1 MATAGRTM
9 GLLILAALGAGLGGA
24 AYNHLSA
31 ADGGT
36 EAPLLLAQAETDA
49 AVELAEIEVTTVAP
63 MDLADEIRISGAL
76 QPLQQVRLVA
86 EVGGRVE
93 TVTRKVGD
101 PVSQGDV
108 LVELRTDTLQAALS
122 AREASLEASQAQL
135 RLAQS
140 ILERNQR
147 LGESGV
153 ASQAALLEAEAN
165 VLNLTAQ
172 TRGLEADIEQARIQL
187 EDAVVRAPF
196 DGIVS
201 ARSVEP
207 GQAIS
212 AGTDLL
218 DLVDISRVEAAVAV
232 PTSRIPQVAVGQVA
246 DLAVDGLPG
255 ETFPASVVRVSP
267 VAEAGSRAVRVYLQ
281 MDNPDDRLR
290 GGMFATGTLKLRD
303 FPGVI
308 ALPASAI
315 RTDDRGDFVLKAENG
330 RLHRQAIERGQD
342 WTARGLVEVTAGLGE
357 GDVVV
362 TAPLPDLVP
371 DVEVRIAGI

>member
-1 MATAGRTM
+1 MAKAGRTM
-9 GLLILAALGAGLGGA
+9 GFFILLALGAGLGGA
-24 AYNHLSA
+24 AYNNYA
-31 ADGGT
+31 APGG
-36 EAPLLLAQAETDA
+36 EAEGPIVLADA
-49 AVELAEIEVTTVAP
+49 SQPAVELAEIEVTTVAP
-63 MDLADEIRISGAL
+63 TDLTDEIRISGAL
-76 QPLQQVRLVA
+76 QPLQKVRLVA
-86 EVGGRVE
+86 EVGGRIE
-93 TVTRKVGD
+93 TVTRQVGD
-101 PVSQGDV
+101 AVAQGDI
-108 LVELRTDTLQAALS
+108 LVELRTDTLQAVLR

-135 RLAQS
+135 RLAES
-140 ILERNQR
+140 ILERNRR

-153 ASQAALLEAEAN
+153 SSQAALLEAEAN

-187 EDAVVRAPF
+187 EDAVIRAPF

-201 ARSVEP
+201 ARSIEP

-212 AGTDLL
+212 VGTDLVEI
-218 DLVDISRVEAAVAV
+218 VDISRVEAAVAV
-232 PTSRIPQVAVGQVA
+232 PTSRIAQVQVGQEA
-246 DLAVDGLPG
+246 NLSVDGFPG
-255 ETFPASVVRVSP
+255 ETFPAKVVRISP

-281 MDNPDDRLR
+281 MDNPDERLR
-290 GGMFATGTLKLRD
+290 GGMFSTGSLKLRD

-330 RLHRQAIERGQD
+330 RLHRQAVERGEA
-342 WTARGLVEVTAGLGE
+342 WAARGLVEVRSGLSS

-362 TAPLPDLVP
+362 TAPLPDLAP

>member
-1 MATAGRTM
+1 MAKAGRTM
-9 GLLILAALGAGLGGA
+9 GFFILLALGAGLGGA
-24 AYNHLSA
+24 AYNHYA
-31 ADGGT
+31 APGG
-36 EAPLLLAQAETDA
+36 EAEGPIVLADA
-49 AVELAEIEVTTVAP
+49 SQPAVELAEIEVTTVAP
-63 MDLADEIRISGAL
+63 TDLTDEIRISGAL
-76 QPLQQVRLVA
+76 QPLQKVRLVA
-86 EVGGRVE
+86 EVGGRIE
-93 TVTRKVGD
+93 TVTRQVGD
-101 PVSQGDV
+101 AVAQGDI
-108 LVELRTDTLQAALS
+108 LVELRTDTLQAVLR

-135 RLAQS
+135 RLAES
-140 ILERNQR
+140 ILERNRR

-153 ASQAALLEAEAN
+153 SSQAALLEAEAN

-187 EDAVVRAPF
+187 EDAVIRAPF

-201 ARSVEP
+201 ARSIEP

-212 AGTDLL
+212 VGTDLL
-218 DLVDISRVEAAVAV
+218 EIVDISRVEAAVAV
-232 PTSRIPQVAVGQVA
+232 PTSRIAQVQVGQEA
-246 DLAVDGLPG
+246 NLSVDGFPG
-255 ETFPASVVRVSP
+255 ETFPAKVVRISP

-281 MDNPDDRLR
+281 MDNPDERLR
-290 GGMFATGTLKLRD
+290 GGMFSTGSLKLRD

-330 RLHRQAIERGQD
+330 RLHRQAVERGEA
-342 WTARGLVEVTAGLGE
+342 WAARGLVEVRSGLSS

-362 TAPLPDLVP
+362 TAPLPDLAP

>member
-1 MATAGRTM
+1 MAKAGRTM
-9 GLLILAALGAGLGGA
+9 GFFILLALGAGLGGA
-24 AYNHLSA
+24 AYNHYA
-31 ADGGT
+31 APGG
-36 EAPLLLAQAETDA
+36 EAEGPIVLADA
-49 AVELAEIEVTTVAP
+49 SQPAVELAEIEVTTVAP
-63 MDLADEIRISGAL
+63 TDFTDEIRISGAL
-76 QPLQQVRLVA
+76 QPLQKVRLVA
-86 EVGGRVE
+86 EVGGRIE
-93 TVTRKVGD
+93 TVTRQVGD
-101 PVSQGDV
+101 AVAQGDI
-108 LVELRTDTLQAALS
+108 LVELRTDTLQAVLR

-135 RLAQS
+135 RLAES
-140 ILERNQR
+140 ILERNRR

-153 ASQAALLEAEAN
+153 SSQAALLEAEAN

-187 EDAVVRAPF
+187 QDAVIRAPF

-201 ARSVEP
+201 ARSIEP

-212 AGTDLL
+212 VGTDLL
-218 DLVDISRVEAAVAV
+218 EIVDISRVEAAVAV
-232 PTSRIPQVAVGQVA
+232 PTSRIAQVQVGQEA
-246 DLAVDGLPG
+246 NLSVDGFPG
-255 ETFPASVVRVSP
+255 ETFPATVVRISP

-281 MDNPDDRLR
+281 MDNPDERLR
-290 GGMFATGTLKLRD
+290 GGMFSTGSLKLRD

-330 RLHRQAIERGQD
+330 RLHRQAVERGEA
-342 WTARGLVEVTAGLGE
+342 WAARGLVEVRSGLSS

-362 TAPLPDLVP
+362 TAPLPDLAP

>member
-1 MATAGRTM
+1 MAKAGRTM
-9 GLLILAALGAGLGGA
+9 GFFILLALGAGLGGA
-24 AYNHLSA
+24 AYNHYA
-31 ADGGT
+31 APGG
-36 EAPLLLAQAETDA
+36 EAEGPIVLADA
-49 AVELAEIEVTTVAP
+49 SQPAVELAEIEVTTVAP
-63 MDLADEIRISGAL
+63 TDLTDEIRISGAL
-76 QPLQQVRLVA
+76 QPLQKVRLVA
-86 EVGGRVE
+86 EVGGRIE
-93 TVTRKVGD
+93 TVTRQVGD
-101 PVSQGDV
+101 AVAQGDI
-108 LVELRTDTLQAALS
+108 LVELRTDTLQAVLR

-135 RLAQS
+135 RLAES
-140 ILERNQR
+140 ILERNRR

-153 ASQAALLEAEAN
+153 SSKAALLEAEAN

-187 EDAVVRAPF
+187 EDAVIRAPF

-201 ARSVEP
+201 ARSIEP

-212 AGTDLL
+212 VGTDLL
-218 DLVDISRVEAAVAV
+218 EIVDISRVEAAVAV
-232 PTSRIPQVAVGQVA
+232 PTSRIAQVQVGQEA
-246 DLAVDGLPG
+246 NLSVDGFPG
-255 ETFPASVVRVSP
+255 ETFPAKVVRISP

-281 MDNPDDRLR
+281 MDNPDERLR
-290 GGMFATGTLKLRD
+290 GGMFSTGSLKLRD

-330 RLHRQAIERGQD
+330 RLHRQAVERGEA
-342 WTARGLVEVTAGLGE
+342 WAARGLVEVRSGLSS

-362 TAPLPDLVP
+362 TAPLPDLAP

>member
-1 MATAGRTM
+1 MAKAGRTM
-9 GLLILAALGAGLGGA
+9 GFFILLALGAGLGGA
-24 AYNHLSA
+24 AYNNYA
-31 ADGGT
+31 APGG
-36 EAPLLLAQAETDA
+36 EAEGPIVLADA
-49 AVELAEIEVTTVAP
+49 SQPAVELAEIEVTTVAP
-63 MDLADEIRISGAL
+63 TDLTDEIRISGAL
-76 QPLQQVRLVA
+76 QPLQKVRLVA
-86 EVGGRVE
+86 EVGGRIE
-93 TVTRKVGD
+93 TVTRQVGD
-101 PVSQGDV
+101 AVAQGDI
-108 LVELRTDTLQAALS
+108 LVELRTDTLQAVLR

-135 RLAQS
+135 RLAES
-140 ILERNQR
+140 ILERNRR

-153 ASQAALLEAEAN
+153 SSQAALLEAEAN

-187 EDAVVRAPF
+187 EDAVIRAPF

-201 ARSVEP
+201 ARSIEP

-212 AGTDLL
+212 VGTDLL
-218 DLVDISRVEAAVAV
+218 EIVDISRVEAAVAV
-232 PTSRIPQVAVGQVA
+232 PTSRIAQVQVGQEA
-246 DLAVDGLPG
+246 NLSVDGFPG
-255 ETFPASVVRVSP
+255 ETFPAKVVRISP

-281 MDNPDDRLR
+281 MDNPDERLR
-290 GGMFATGTLKLRD
+290 GGMFSTGSLKLRD

-330 RLHRQAIERGQD
+330 RLHRQAVERGEA
-342 WTARGLVEVTAGLGE
+342 WAARGLVEVRSGLSS

-362 TAPLPDLVP
+362 TAPLPDLAP

>member
-1 MATAGRTM
+1 MAKAGRTM
-9 GLLILAALGAGLGGA
+9 GFFILLALGAGLGGA
-24 AYNHLSA
+24 AYNHYA
-31 ADGGT
+31 APGG
-36 EAPLLLAQAETDA
+36 EAEGPIVLADA
-49 AVELAEIEVTTVAP
+49 SQPAVELAEIEVTTVAP
-63 MDLADEIRISGAL
+63 TDLTDEIRISGAL
-76 QPLQQVRLVA
+76 QPLQKVRLVA
-86 EVGGRVE
+86 EVGGRIE
-93 TVTRKVGD
+93 TVTRQVGD
-101 PVSQGDV
+101 AVAQGDI
-108 LVELRTDTLQAALS
+108 LVELRTDTLQAVLR

-135 RLAQS
+135 RLAES
-140 ILERNQR
+140 ILERNRR

-153 ASQAALLEAEAN
+153 SSQAALLEAEAN

-187 EDAVVRAPF
+187 EDAVIRAPF

-201 ARSVEP
+201 ARSIEP

-212 AGTDLL
+212 VGTDLL
-218 DLVDISRVEAAVAV
+218 EIVDISRVEAAVAV
-232 PTSRIPQVAVGQVA
+232 PTSRIAQVQVGQEA
-246 DLAVDGLPG
+246 NLSVDGFPG
-255 ETFPASVVRVSP
+255 ETFPAKVVRISP

-281 MDNPDDRLR
+281 MDNPDERLR
-290 GGMFATGTLKLRD
+290 GGMFSTGSLKLRD

-330 RLHRQAIERGQD
+330 RLHRQAVERGGA
-342 WTARGLVEVTAGLGE
+342 WAARGLVEVRSGLSS

-362 TAPLPDLVP
+362 TAPLPDLAP